1 MQESPINPTQIV
13 GPAVINRKAVR
24 KAVAAATVGT
34 VIEWYDYALYG
45 AASGLIIS
53 KLFFP
58 SLSPLNGVLAAF
70 ATFAVGFFIRPLGGF
85 VISHIGDKFGRKPAL
100 LLTIVLM
107 GLATMGM
114 GLLPTFTQVGVLA
127 PILLVFMRLL
137 QGFGAGAEL
146 AGAIVLVAEYAPPGQ
161 RAFYTS
167 LPNAAT
173 LVGIMLATVA
183 FLGISYIPQEALLGW
198 AWRIPFLASGAL
210 FVVALYI
217 RKHLEETPEYVQA
230 MSDARATQHE
240 QKVPLMELMRESP
253 KEVFFGF
260 LSVTG
265 HNANAYILS
274 AFAISYM
281 KNTISMSLTD
291 GLIAGT
297 TAALLGIIGVPLF
310 GRLSDRI
317 GSAKVYIGGAIF
329 IFLLAY
335 PLFIMLGTG
344 NIYWATFGLSLGYGI
359 GFGAM
364 AGAQGAF
371 LVNLFRTR
379 YRFSGLAMSRELNGV
394 LVAGPTPFIAAALVA
409 AANGKPTYVAI
420 YLMVCCALTVIAVL
434 AIQNRSIHE

>member
-1 MQESPINPTQIV
+1 MQTSS
-13 GPAVINRKAVR
+13 INRGRVAMTDATKSKNVR

-34 VIEWYDYALYG
+34 VIEWYDYGLYG
-45 AASGLIIS
+45 AASGLIIN

-58 SLSPLNGVLAAF
+58 SLSPLSGILAAF
-70 ATFAVGFFIRPLGGF
+70 ATFAVGFFIRPLGGV

-100 LLTIVLM
+100 MLTILLM
-107 GLATMGM
+107 GLATVGI
-114 GLLPTFTQVGVLA
+114 GLLPTYVQVGALA
-127 PILLVFMRLL
+127 PVLLVFMRLL

-146 AGAIVLVAEYAPPGQ
+146 AGAIVLVAEYAPPGR
-161 RAFYTS
+161 RALYTS

-173 LVGIMLATVA
+173 LVGIMFATAA
-183 FLGISYIPQEALLGW
+183 FLGISYIPEEMLLGW
-198 AWRIPFLASGAL
+198 AWRIPFLASSVL
-210 FVVALYI
+210 FIVALYI

-230 MSDARATQHE
+230 MSCAREAQYD
-240 QKVPLMELMRESP
+240 QKVPFMELVRESP
-253 KEVFFGF
+253 KEVLFGF

-274 AFAISYM
+274 TFAISYM
-281 KNTISMSLTD
+281 TNTVGMSRTD
-291 GLIAGT
+291 GLIAAT
-297 TAALLGIIGVPLF
+297 TAALCGIVGAPLL

-317 GSAKVYIGGAIF
+317 GNAKVYAGGAAF
-329 IFLLAY
+329 VFLLAY
-335 PLFIMLGTG
+335 PLFVMLDTG
-344 NIYWATFGLSLGYGI
+344 NTYWATLGLSLGYGI

-379 YRFSGLAMSRELNGV
+379 YRFSGLAMARELSGV

-409 AANGKPTYVAI
+409 AANGKPTYVTI

-434 AIQNRSIHE
+434 TIQNRSIHE